1 MSLSLEE
8 LALKADVSKTTV
20 SLVLNGKSSIYRISK
35 ETEKRILKIA
45 KEHNYKPN
53 SIARALRLNKSLTIG
68 LIIPYLNRHFG
79 RVAEV
84 IEQNAR
90 ELGYQII
97 IAVTQDCLNTEH
109 DLIENLYERN
119 VDGLILATM
128 MNRDQFNDLSSKIKI
143 PIVLVDRRIDGDDIA
158 WVVSDDEQGTY
169 ELVSVLCQ
177 EGVKDIYF
185 VGGIEKLST
194 SIDRLNGFK
203 KALLDQGVECNQ
215 SKIQQIGYAVAD
227 GYEMTKNII
236 ERFSKT
242 PEAIFTSAITL
253 LEGLLQYAKEHKPDL
268 FSHTRVITYDDHP
281 MLDYLQPPI
290 FSVRQ
295 NAEEIAKK
303 SFEIMHGILEKNKS
317 FAQEL
322 IKPELILR

>member
-35 ETEKRILKIA
+35 ETENKILKIA

-68 LIIPYLNRHFG
+68 LIIPYLNRHFA
-79 RVAEV
+79 RVAEE

-215 SKIQQIGYAVAD
+215 SKIQQIG
-227 GYEMTKNII
+227 
-236 ERFSKT
+236 
-242 PEAIFTSAITL
+242 
-253 LEGLLQYAKEHKPDL
+253 
-268 FSHTRVITYDDHP
+268 
-281 MLDYLQPPI
+281 
-290 FSVRQ
+290 
-295 NAEEIAKK
+295 
-303 SFEIMHGILEKNKS
+303 
-317 FAQEL
+317 
-322 IKPELILR
+322 

>member
-35 ETEKRILKIA
+35 ETENRILKIA
-45 KEHNYKPN
+45 KDHNYKPN

-169 ELVSVLCQ
+169 ELVSVMCQ

-194 SIDRLNGFK
+194 SIDRLN
-203 KALLDQGVECNQ
+203 
-215 SKIQQIGYAVAD
+215 
-227 GYEMTKNII
+227 
-236 ERFSKT
+236 
-242 PEAIFTSAITL
+242 
-253 LEGLLQYAKEHKPDL
+253 
-268 FSHTRVITYDDHP
+268 
-281 MLDYLQPPI
+281 
-290 FSVRQ
+290 
-295 NAEEIAKK
+295 
-303 SFEIMHGILEKNKS
+303 
-317 FAQEL
+317 
-322 IKPELILR
+322 